1 MTGRAPFEGEQ
12 AMNISDVLRRK
23 GSQVTTVLDTARVA
37 EAVGIFAERKLGA
50 VVVLDRW
57 TKIAGIFSERDL
69 VNALARQGAPA
80 LDLEVSALMTR
91 AVITCAPDDRVDAI
105 LGRMTMN
112 RIRHLPVLEDGRL
125 AGIVSIGDLVHQR
138 LGEKE
143 LEAGVLLDIARMRA

>member
-1 MTGRAPFEGEQ
+1 
-12 AMNISDVLRRK
+12 MNISDVLRRK